1 MICASCG
8 ADELRPGVRDYKQTY
23 KGRINIIKDV
33 HADWCDSCGEA
44 ELDAGDGPE
53 GKEADRV
60 SDEMGAFIDKVKAEM
75 TDAEFIQTVR
85 ENLGLK
91 KKEAAVLFG
100 GGHNGFT
107 RYESGKTVPPVA
119 LVLLFRLLDK
129 HPELLDEVFY
139 KDDVPK

>member
-1 MICASCG
+1 MKP
-8 ADELRPGVRDYKQTY
+8 DVRDVKHTY
-23 KGRINIIKDV
+23 KGRVNVIKDV
-33 HADWCDSCGEA
+33 HGDWCGDCGEV
-44 ELDAGDGPE
+44 ELGAGPE

-91 KKEAAVLFG
+91 KKEAGVLFG

-119 LVLLFRLLDK
+119 LVLMFR
-129 HPELLDEVFY
+129 LLDEVFLQG
-139 KDDVPK
+139 